1 MNTTILNDTANK
13 PQSMRIKMKN
23 VLLIQSSPRGSESY
37 SQEVAR
43 SIVSEL
49 KDGHPGANVVVRDL
63 AQNPP
68 PHIGEAFVG
77 GISTGP
83 EQRTPEQ
90 TKALD
95 LSDVLIDEL
104 TAADIIVLAV
114 PMHNFGP
121 PSTLKAWI
129 DHVVRVGRT
138 VAYSSRTGP
147 EGMLKGKR
155 VILVLARGG
164 VYSDGPAKPLDFQ
177 EPYLRAILGF
187 IGLTD
192 IEVVPVEGVAMSAIG
207 PEKAV
212 AAAMARSTEV
222 LTKAA

>member
-1 MNTTILNDTANK
+1 MNDAALKQNEIKT
-13 PQSMRIKMKN
+13 KMKN
-23 VLLIQSSPRGSESY
+23 ILLIQSSPRGSDSY
-37 SQEVAR
+37 SQKVAR
-43 SIVSEL
+43 SLVSDLEER
-49 KDGHPGANVVVRDL
+49 HPGAKVVVRNL
-63 AQNPP
+63 AENPP
-68 PHIGEAFVG
+68 PHVGEAFVG

-83 EQRTPEQ
+83 EQRTPQQ
-90 TKALD
+90 TEALA
-95 LSDVLIDEL
+95 LSDELIDEL
-104 TAADIIVLAV
+104 LAADIIVLAV

-138 VAYSSRTGP
+138 VAYSQKGP
-147 EGMLKGKR
+147 EGMVKGKR

-192 IEVVPVEGVAMSAIG
+192 IEVVRVEGAAVSAIG

-212 AAAMARSTEV
+212 ASAMARSREILLQV
-222 LTKAA
+222 A

>member
-1 MNTTILNDTANK
+1 
-13 PQSMRIKMKN
+13 MKN
-23 VLLIQSSPRGSESY
+23 ILYIQSSPRGSESF
-37 SQEVAR
+37 SQKVAQ
-43 SIVSEL
+43 SVVSDLGER
-49 KDGHPGANVVVRDL
+49 HPGAKVVVRDL

-68 PHIGEAFVG
+68 PHVGQAFVG

-83 EQRTPEQ
+83 EQRTTEQ
-90 TKALD
+90 TEALV

-104 TAADIIVLAV
+104 LAADVIVLAV
-114 PMHNFGP
+114 PMHNFGL

-138 VAYSSRTGP
+138 VSYSQKGP

-164 VYSDGPAKPLDFQ
+164 VYSDGPARPFDFQ

-192 IEVVPVEGVAMSAIG
+192 VEVVRVEGVAMSAIG
-207 PEKAV
+207 PEKAM
-212 AAAMARSTEV
+212 ASAMARSREI
-222 LTKAA
+222 LSQAA

>member
-1 MNTTILNDTANK
+1 
-13 PQSMRIKMKN
+13 MKN
-23 VLLIQSSPRGSESY
+23 ILYIQSSPRGSESY
-37 SQEVAR
+37 SQKVAH
-43 SIVSEL
+43 SIVSDLEER
-49 KDGHPGANVVVRDL
+49 HPGAKVVVRDL
-63 AQNPP
+63 AKNPP
-68 PHIGEAFVG
+68 PHVGEAFVG
-77 GISTGP
+77 GISTGL
-83 EQRTPEQ
+83 EQRTSEQ
-90 TKALD
+90 TKALV

-104 TAADIIVLAV
+104 LAADIIVLAV

-138 VAYSSRTGP
+138 VSYSQKGP

-155 VILVLARGG
+155 AILVLARGG
-164 VYSDGPAKPLDFQ
+164 VYSDGPARPLDFQ

-192 IEVVPVEGVAMSAIG
+192 IDVVRVEGVARSEIG

-212 AAAMARSTEV
+212 ASATARSKEI
-222 LTKAA
+222 LTTVV

>member
-1 MNTTILNDTANK
+1 MNDAALKQKEKRT
-13 PQSMRIKMKN
+13 KMKN
-23 VLLIQSSPRGSESY
+23 ILLIQSSPRGLESY
-37 SQEVAR
+37 SQKVAR
-43 SIVSEL
+43 SIVSDLEERYL
-49 KDGHPGANVVVRDL
+49 DAKVVVRDL

-68 PHIGEAFVG
+68 PHVGEAFVG

-90 TKALD
+90 TKALI

-104 TAADIIVLAV
+104 LAADVIVFAV

-121 PSTLKAWI
+121 PSTLKAWV
-129 DHVVRVGRT
+129 DHVVRIGRT
-138 VAYSSRTGP
+138 VAYSSQKGP
-147 EGMLKGKR
+147 EGMLNGKR
-155 VILVLARGG
+155 AILVLASGG

-192 IEVVPVEGVAMSAIG
+192 VDAVRVEGVAVSAIG

-212 AAAMARSTEV
+212 ASAMARSREI
-222 LTKAA
+222 LSQAA

>member
-1 MNTTILNDTANK
+1 MNDAALKQNEKRT
-13 PQSMRIKMKN
+13 KMN
-23 VLLIQSSPRGSESY
+23 NILLIQSSPRGLESY
-37 SQEVAR
+37 SQKVAR
-43 SIVSEL
+43 SIVSDLEERYL
-49 KDGHPGANVVVRDL
+49 DAKVVVRDL

-68 PHIGEAFVG
+68 PHVGEAFVG

-83 EQRTPEQ
+83 DQHTPEQ
-90 TKALD
+90 TKALA

-104 TAADIIVLAV
+104 VVADIVVLAV

-121 PSTLKAWI
+121 PSSVKAWI

-138 VAYSSRTGP
+138 VSYSQKNGP
-147 EGMLKGKR
+147 EGALKGKR
-155 VILVLARGG
+155 VILVLASGG
-164 VYSDGPAKPLDFQ
+164 VYSDGPARPLDFQ

-192 IEVVPVEGVAMSAIG
+192 IDVVRVEGVAMSAIG

-212 AAAMARSTEV
+212 ASAMARSREI
-222 LTKAA
+222 

>member
-1 MNTTILNDTANK
+1 MNDAALKHKEIRT
-13 PQSMRIKMKN
+13 QMKN
-23 VLLIQSSPRGSESY
+23 ILLIQSSPRGLESY
-37 SQEVAR
+37 SQKVAR
-43 SIVSEL
+43 FIVGDLEERY
-49 KDGHPGANVVVRDL
+49 PGANVVVRDL

-68 PHIGEAFVG
+68 PHVGQAFIGGNSA
-77 GISTGP
+77 GP

-90 TKALD
+90 TKALA

-104 TAADIIVLAV
+104 LAADILVLAV

-129 DHVVRVGRT
+129 DHVVRIGRT
-138 VAYSSRTGP
+138 VSYSSQNGP

-192 IEVVPVEGVAMSAIG
+192 IEVVHVEGVAMSAIG

-212 AAAMARSTEV
+212 ASAMARSTEV
-222 LTKAA
+222 LSQAA

>member
-1 MNTTILNDTANK
+1 
-13 PQSMRIKMKN
+13 MKN
-23 VLLIQSSPRGSESY
+23 ILFIQSSPRGPQSY
-37 SQEVAR
+37 SQKVAQ
-43 SIVSEL
+43 SIVDGL
-49 KDGHPGANVVVRDL
+49 KTRHTGANVVVRNL

-68 PHIGEAFVG
+68 PHVGEAFIG
-77 GISTGP
+77 GLSIQPG
-83 EQRTPEQ
+83 QRSPEQ
-90 TKALD
+90 TAALK

-104 TAADIIVLAV
+104 TAADVVVLAV

-121 PSTLKAWI
+121 PSSLKAWI

-138 VAYSSRTGP
+138 VSYSQKNGP
-147 EGMLKGKR
+147 EGALKGKR
-155 VILVLARGG
+155 VILVLASGG

-192 IEVVPVEGVAMSAIG
+192 IEVVHVEGVAMSAIG

-212 AAAMARSTEV
+212 ASAMAHSTEV
-222 LTKAA
+222 LTAVA

>member
-1 MNTTILNDTANK
+1 
-13 PQSMRIKMKN
+13 MKN
-23 VLLIQSSPRGSESY
+23 ILYIQSSPRGSESY
-37 SQEVAR
+37 SQKVAQ
-43 SIVSEL
+43 SIIDEL
-49 KDGHPGANVVVRDL
+49 IGSYPDANVAVRNL

-68 PHIGEAFVG
+68 PHVGEAFVG

-90 TKALD
+90 AAALA

-104 TAADIIVLAV
+104 LAADVIVFAV

-129 DHVVRVGRT
+129 DHVVRLGRT
-138 VAYSSRTGP
+138 VSYSQKGP

-155 VILVLARGG
+155 AILVLARGG
-164 VYSDGPAKPLDFQ
+164 VYSDGPARPFDFQ

-192 IEVVPVEGVAMSAIG
+192 VDVVRVEGIARSEIG

-212 AAAMARSTEV
+212 ASATAQSKEILSRSPETA
-222 LTKAA
+222 LAL